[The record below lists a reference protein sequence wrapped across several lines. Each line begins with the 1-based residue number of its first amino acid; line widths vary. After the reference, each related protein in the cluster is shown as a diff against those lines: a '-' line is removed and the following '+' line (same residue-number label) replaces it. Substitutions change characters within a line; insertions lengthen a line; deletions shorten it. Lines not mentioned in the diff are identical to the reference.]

1 MKKLNIA
8 IIGQGRSGKDI
19 HGKFYIS
26 ADNQWFNVKYVVDGD
41 ERRREIS
48 KDRYEG
54 CEVFADYKEL
64 LDKKDIDVVVNATFL
79 PLKNTLI

>member
-1 MKKLNIA
+1 MKKLNLA

-26 ADNQWFNVKYVVDGD
+26 EDNQWFNVKYVVDAD

-48 KDRYEG
+48 KARYEG
-54 CEVFADYKEL
+54 CEVLADYKEL
-64 LDKKDIDVVVNATFL
+64 LNKKDIDVVVNATFSEMHFA
-79 PLKNTLI
+79 TS